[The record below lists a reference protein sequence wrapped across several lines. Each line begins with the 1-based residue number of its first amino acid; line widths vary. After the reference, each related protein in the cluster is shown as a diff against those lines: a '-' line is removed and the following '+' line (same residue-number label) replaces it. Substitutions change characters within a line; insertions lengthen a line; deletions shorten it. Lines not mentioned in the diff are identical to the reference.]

1 MPVTSQQP
9 RKGAVEDLKKQL
21 TLAALRCLLQERV
34 TGGKSASTFD
44 LLCLLSSSMVIFVG
58 VRKLLLVHTSSLTV
72 VAAVVWHWKG
82 CRDTCVS
89 SLADFSISH
98 P

>member
-1 MPVTSQQP
+1 MVFWDFFP
-9 RKGAVEDLKKQL
+9 RTACVLRGREQLKCGSSDLKNQL

-34 TGGKSASTFD
+34 TGDNSASTFD

-72 VAAVVWHWKG
+72 VAAVV
-82 CRDTCVS
+82 
-89 SLADFSISH
+89 
-98 P
+98 